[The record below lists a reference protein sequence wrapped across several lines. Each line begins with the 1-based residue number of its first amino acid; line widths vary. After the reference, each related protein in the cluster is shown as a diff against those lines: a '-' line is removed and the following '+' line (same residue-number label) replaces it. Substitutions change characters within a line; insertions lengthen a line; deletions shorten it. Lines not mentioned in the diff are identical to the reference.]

1 MLTVRCLDSNEWRL
15 AQGPFIMV
23 LLYAGGAIRAVCME
37 CGMSKIS
44 IGIST
49 GLPENW
55 GRDAGLKNPIGNPR
69 NKH

>member
-1 MLTVRCLDSNEWRL
+1 MILMR
-15 AQGPFIMV
+15 M
-23 LLYAGGAIRAVCME
+23 GARFGICME

-49 GLPENW
+49 GLPQNL
-55 GRDAGLKNPIGNPR
+55 GGDAGLKNPIGNPR

>member
-1 MLTVRCLDSNEWRL
+1 MCFGWALPYLKDGISDFNEK
-15 AQGPFIMV
+15 
-23 LLYAGGAIRAVCME
+23 GARFGISME

-49 GLPENW
+49 GLPENL

-69 NKH
+69 NKHQFTH

>member
-1 MLTVRCLDSNEWRL
+1 
-15 AQGPFIMV
+15 
-23 LLYAGGAIRAVCME
+23 ME

-49 GLPENW
+49 GLLENL
-55 GRDAGLKNPIGNPR
+55 GRDAELKNPIGKPQ